1 MRSKRCSAFGGRSRS
16 KSGAKVPEISLR
28 AGTAAD
34 RGYVLDLGRRTIV
47 DSVSSVRAAPA
58 AFVEAS
64 YETLAAFA
72 FDRSH
77 VFLVAESALEGPL
90 GFILMLDDLP
100 DEVTGLPQ
108 AFIAYMAVE
117 PGARRHGVG
126 RQLLGAAEDAARA
139 NGLPIVA
146 LMVTE
151 ENDAARELYAQA
163 GYRTERRL
171 LCKRL

>member
-1 MRSKRCSAFGGRSRS
+1 
-16 KSGAKVPEISLR
+16 VPEISLR